1 MFYLVRLV
9 CYIKYYII
17 INYYKYDKGDIMPF
31 RILLTY
37 IFVSGMLFSQN
48 PEELL
53 NKGNIELESGN
64 LISAEEL
71 FNSALKIDPSFAPAL
86 KGLSKLYLHKGNLK
100 KANEFSIE
108 AVQKDEDFREWSNKI
123 TKISEKIQN
132 GNRNVQ
138 QGQYE
143 EAIKNYNLVSKEH
156 PYFPDAE
163 FYKGLTRFR
172 QKDIDAAA
180 EHFKKTL
187 DIYPE
192 HKKARKGLD
201 NVTKQFLNAGNKSYK
216 RGDVSKATNYYEKAL
231 EFDPEFYLAYFQL
244 GVLQKKQGQSKKA
257 IESLNKVLEINPDHD
272 KTWFTLGTAY
282 ESDGNNQEAI
292 AHYNKAI
299 DINPGYS
306 KAYGNLGKL
315 YTESGRYDEAEDRL
329 KTVIQIDSDYAD
341 GYMRLGILYLE
352 QQRFAEAVEN
362 LSISTS
368 LDKKDFNKFF
378 NLASAY
384 NNIKEWDNALAAA
397 QACIEIKKRFGGG
410 WLELGIAELG
420 RKNKTRA
427 KRHFEEA
434 RKDRDW
440 RKMAERKIDEI
451 NNPSKYEK

>member
-9 CYIKYYII
+9 CHIKFYII
-17 INYYKYDKGDIMPF
+17 FNYYKYDKGDIMPF

-397 QACIEIKKRFGGG
+397 QACIELKKRFGGG
-410 WLELGIAELG
+410 WLELGVAELG